1 MALLPSALERA
12 IEELGHL
19 PGVGPRTAERYAYF
33 LLKTDARTTESLAR
47 TLQQLHKGV
56 KNCPKTFALI
66 DADEAISPLY
76 TRYYR
81 TRAHWTIS
89 RHLSRPRRHNLANRW
104 YRARATA
111 HTRIIE
117 AVI

>member
-56 KNCPKTFALI
+56 INCPKTYALI
-66 DADEAISPLY
+66 DDE
-76 TRYYR
+76 
-81 TRAHWTIS
+81 
-89 RHLSRPRRHNLANRW
+89 
-104 YRARATA
+104 
-111 HTRIIE
+111 
-117 AVI
+117 